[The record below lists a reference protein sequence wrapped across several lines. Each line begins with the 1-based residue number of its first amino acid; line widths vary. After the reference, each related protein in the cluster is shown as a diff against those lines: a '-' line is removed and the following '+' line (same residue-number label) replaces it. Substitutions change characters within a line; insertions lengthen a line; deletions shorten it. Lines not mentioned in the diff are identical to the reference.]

1 VKELSFNLTRRNKM
15 KKYIPIILRVLTG
28 LMFTGSAIAG
38 MMGKVPPPEPE
49 AAQAFMGVLFSS
61 GLLYLVKILELL
73 CGLALISGLFVPLA
87 LLILAPIIV
96 NIAFFHV
103 ALDPSGLMVAVV
115 LIALWVGNTMVHRT
129 DFLPLLRARARSV

>member
-1 VKELSFNLTRRNKM
+1 M
-15 KKYIPIILRVLTG
+15 KKYIPQAVRVLTG

-61 GLLYLVKILELL
+61 GLLYVVKVLELL
-73 CGLALISGLFVPLA
+73 CGLALISGFFVPLA
-87 LLILAPIIV
+87 LLVLAPIIV

-115 LIALWVGNTMVHRT
+115 LAALWVGNALAHRSL
-129 DFLPLLRARARSV
+129 FLPLLQARARVV

>member
-1 VKELSFNLTRRNKM
+1 M
-15 KKYIPIILRVLTG
+15 KKHIPTAVRLLTG
-28 LMFTGSAIAG
+28 LMFTGSAIGG

-73 CGLALISGLFVPLA
+73 CGLALIAGFFVPLA
-87 LLILAPIIV
+87 LLVLAPIIV

-103 ALDPSGLMVAVV
+103 VLDPSGFMVAVV
-115 LIALWVGNTMVHRT
+115 LIGLWVGNAMSYRSE
-129 DFLPLLRARARSV
+129 FLPLLRAKRG